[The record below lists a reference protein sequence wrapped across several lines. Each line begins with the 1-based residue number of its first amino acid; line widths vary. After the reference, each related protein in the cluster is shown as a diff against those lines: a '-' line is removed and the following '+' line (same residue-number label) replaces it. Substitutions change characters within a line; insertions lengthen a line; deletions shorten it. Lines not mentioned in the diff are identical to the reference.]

1 MTKNRAASDQP
12 ISIHQLGAY
21 HTCSDTPGSPQDLEQ
36 AVELR
41 LRAGELGNAT
51 SSVLPLLM
59 QKDLEWKSQWKN
71 RTGHIKRQ
79 GRK

>member
-1 MTKNRAASDQP
+1 MTKNGAASDQP

-21 HTCSDTPGSPQDLEQ
+21 HTCSDTPGLPQDLEQ